1 MSSPSPTSPA
11 THRSPDGVVIG
22 AGAIGCALAWRLAQR
37 GLLIWV
43 VDPGPPGGE
52 ATGASAGILAPQ
64 VEAHE
69 AGSLLTLQLASRE
82 RYPALVAELANA
94 TGLDVGYRRMGAL
107 LVAGLDQVAELEQR
121 AAWQRSHGLALERL
135 APADGRA
142 HEPAL
147 GEYAA
152 ALRFADEAQIE
163 PQRLVRALERAAR
176 AAGVEFVHGRALRV
190 LHQAGAVSGLVLGDG
205 SGERV
210 VTTARVVVAAGSW
223 SSLVEGALLPPPAV
237 YPVRGQIVEVEAPS
251 LHLRHVIFGHGGYL
265 VPRPDGRVL
274 LGSTEERAGYQKE
287 VTVAGVSTVLQIA
300 QRLVPALAGATLLRT
315 WSGLR
320 PCTEDRL
327 PFLGSTPIA
336 GLHLA
341 TGHFRNGIL
350 LCPITADALTASI
363 LGEPPPVDLT
373 PFAIARLATQNTTG
387 VHSAA

>member
-1 MSSPSPTSPA
+1 MSSLSPTSPA

-37 GLLIWV
+37 GLLTWV

-64 VEAHE
+64 IESHG
-69 AGSLLTLQLASRE
+69 AGPLLTLQLASRE
-82 RYPALVAELANA
+82 RYPALIAELTTA
-94 TGLDVGYRRMGAL
+94 TGMDVGYRRSGGL
-107 LVAGLDQVAELEQR
+107 LVAGPDEVAGLEQR
-121 AAWQRSHGLALERL
+121 ATWQRALGLHLERL
-135 APADGRA
+135 SPADGRV

-147 GEYAA
+147 GEHAA
-152 ALRFADEAQIE
+152 ALRFADEAQVE

-176 AAGVEFVHGRALRV
+176 AAGAEFVHGRALRV
-190 LHQAGAVSGLVLGDG
+190 LHQAGAVSGVVLGDG
-205 SGERV
+205 SGERIV
-210 VTTARVVVAAGSW
+210 ATPRVVVAAGSW

-237 YPVRGQIVEVEAPS
+237 YPVRGQIVEVETHA
-251 LHLRHVIFGHGGYL
+251 LHLRHVVFGYGGYL

-274 LGSTEERAGYQKE
+274 LGSTEERTGYQKE
-287 VTVAGVSTVLQIA
+287 VTVAGVTAVLQTA
-300 QRLVPALAGATLLRT
+300 QRLVPAIAGAAILRT

-320 PCTEDRL
+320 PCTGDRL
-327 PFLGSTPIA
+327 PFLGPTPIA

-350 LCPITADALTASI
+350 LCPITADALAACA

-373 PFAIARLATQNTTG
+373 PFSITRLATPHAG
-387 VHSAA
+387 GPSAA